1 LAGYRLEVLET
12 VANPARVYAGQA
24 GELFAVRG
32 CDFFEFARKLA
43 LKTKALRALKR
54 LVLQKSH
61 SL

>member
-1 LAGYRLEVLET
+1 MLNAT
-12 VANPARVYAGQA
+12 
-24 GELFAVRG
+24 AVMLRG

-54 LVLQKSH
+54 LVNQKSH